1 MMMTLGWF
9 VFMRSTVAPQ
19 SQQDERAW
27 RHPGNNRVGA
37 RPSYQYLGPDDELST
52 LSGVLYPELT
62 GGPVSLDMLNSMGDS
77 GQAFPL
83 IQGDGV
89 MRGSFVIEGISTTRS
104 EFFQDGSA
112 RKIEFS
118 IKLKRVDDNDSS
130 LGNTLLGRTA
140 GNLLGRLG
148 LGKLL
153 NTVGG
158 KLGGLL

>member
-9 VFMRSTVAPQ
+9 VFMPSTLAPLT
-19 SQQDERAW
+19 QQDDRAW

-37 RPSYQYLGPDDELST
+37 RPGYQYLGPDDETST
-52 LSGVLYPELT
+52 FSGVLLPELT
-62 GGPVSLDMLNSMGDS
+62 GGPVSLDMLNQMGDS

-89 MRGSFVIEGISTTRS
+89 MRGSFVIESTGTTRS
-104 EFFQDGSA
+104 EFFADGTA
-112 RKIEFS
+112 RKIEFT

-140 GNLLGRLG
+140 GNLVGRLG
-148 LGKLL
+148 VGKLISS
-153 NTVGG
+153 VGG
-158 KLGGLL
+158 KLGGIL

>member
-37 RPSYQYLGPDDELST
+37 RPSYQYLGPDDELSH

-148 LGKLL
+148 VGKLL

>member
-19 SQQDERAW
+19 SQQDEKSW
-27 RHPGNNRVGA
+27 RHPGNNRVGT

-118 IKLKRVDDNDSS
+118 IKLKRVDDNDRA

>member
-148 LGKLL
+148 VGKLL

>member
-19 SQQDERAW
+19 SQQDEKSW
-27 RHPGNNRVGA
+27 RHPGNNRVGS

-62 GGPVSLDMLNSMGDS
+62 GGPVSLDMLNRMGDR

-148 LGKLL
+148 VGKLL

>member
-19 SQQDERAW
+19 SQQDEWAW
-27 RHPGNNRVGA
+27 RHPGNNRVSA
-37 RPSYQYLGPDDELST
+37 RPAYQFLGPDDETST

-62 GGPVSLDMLNSMGDS
+62 GGPVSLDMLRQMGDS
-77 GQAFPL
+77 GEAFPL

-89 MRGSFVIEGISTTRS
+89 MRGSFVIEGISTTRT
-104 EFFQDGSA
+104 EFFSDGAA

-118 IKLKRVDDNDSS
+118 IKLKRVDDNDST

-148 LGKLL
+148 VGKLMGSI
-153 NTVGG
+153 GG
-158 KLGGLL
+158 KLGGIL

>member
-9 VFMRSTVAPQ
+9 VFMHSTVAPQ
-19 SQQDERAW
+19 SQQDEWGW

-37 RPSYQYLGPDDELST
+37 RPAYQFLGPDDETST

-62 GGPVSLDMLNSMGDS
+62 GGPVSLDMLRQMGDS
-77 GQAFPL
+77 GEAFPL

-89 MRGSFVIEGISTTRS
+89 MRGSFVIEGISTTRT
-104 EFFQDGSA
+104 EFFSDGAA

-118 IKLKRVDDNDSS
+118 IKLKRVDDNDST

-148 LGKLL
+148 VGKLMGSI
-153 NTVGG
+153 GG
-158 KLGGLL
+158 KLGGIL

>member
-19 SQQDERAW
+19 SQQDEKSW
-27 RHPGNNRVGA
+27 RHPGNNRVGS

-89 MRGSFVIEGISTTRS
+89 MRGSFVIEGITTTRS

-148 LGKLL
+148 LGTLL

>member
-19 SQQDERAW
+19 SQQDEKSW
-27 RHPGNNRVGA
+27 RHPGNNRVGT

-130 LGNTLLGRTA
+130 LGNTMLGRTA

-158 KLGGLL
+158 KLGGRL

>member
-1 MMMTLGWF
+1 
-9 VFMRSTVAPQ
+9 
-19 SQQDERAW
+19 
-27 RHPGNNRVGA
+27 
-37 RPSYQYLGPDDELST
+37 
-52 LSGVLYPELT
+52 
-62 GGPVSLDMLNSMGDS
+62 MLNSMGDS

>member
-19 SQQDERAW
+19 SQQDEKSW

-89 MRGSFVIEGISTTRS
+89 MRGSLVIEGISTTRS
-104 EFFQDGSA
+104 
-112 RKIEFS
+112 
-118 IKLKRVDDNDSS
+118 
-130 LGNTLLGRTA
+130 
-140 GNLLGRLG
+140 
-148 LGKLL
+148 
-153 NTVGG
+153 
-158 KLGGLL
+158 

>member
-9 VFMRSTVAPQ
+9 VFMRSTVAPL

-27 RHPGNNRVGA
+27 RHPGNNRIGA
-37 RPSYQYLGPDDELST
+37 RPAYQFLGPDDETTT
-52 LSGVLYPELT
+52 LSGVLLPEVT
-62 GGPVSLDMLNSMGDS
+62 GGPVSLDLLNNMADS

-104 EFFQDGSA
+104 EFFSDGTA
-112 RKIEFS
+112 RKIEFT

-130 LGNTLLGRTA
+130 LVQTLLGRTA
-140 GNLLGRLG
+140 GNLFGRLG
-148 LGKLL
+148 VGKL
-153 NTVGG
+153 VGSIG
-158 KLGGLL
+158 SKLGGIL

>member
-19 SQQDERAW
+19 SQQDEKSW
-27 RHPGNNRVGA
+27 RHPGNNRVGS

-130 LGNTLLGRTA
+130 IGNTLLGRTA